1 MLCERNL
8 VSSMMSALE
17 ADLLYTS
24 KIGLSIFMVLVSH
37 FRTFAFFAHLWL
49 TAATCLLNTT
59 FPWHITIQGSYM
71 PTKPCVQLGFIQEPY
86 RISKIG
92 ESASRVLWSVATVLF
107 SFGEMVWTLC
117 LVLSLP
123 QLPHCKWCKSQQTHS
138 IHHIFNTYA
147 TCSSFTF
154 FQANS
159 KGSLRMFSIFSA
171 HNGLACRKSE
181 AALSLSRF
189 LRLTH
194 SSRAGSPVSRSS

>member
-1 MLCERNL
+1 
-8 VSSMMSALE
+8 MSALE

-71 PTKPCVQLGFIQEPY
+71 PTKPCVQLGFVQEPY

-92 ESASRVLWSVATVLF
+92 QSASRVLWSVATVLF

-138 IHHIFNTYA
+138 IHHQHLCNLQLVHVFP
-147 TCSSFTF
+147 SEF
-154 FQANS
+154 
-159 KGSLRMFSIFSA
+159 KFSA

-194 SSRAGSPVSRSS
+194 SSRAGSPVSRSSSCRT